1 MIITKLNNILKDY
14 YKSLVWAILIL
25 ILSLIKLNPD
35 KEINTL
41 DLPLNKTAH
50 FLLYL
55 LLSFILFFEN
65 RKFFPEKKRSIK
77 LIIFLLIIVNFYG
90 IFMEFLQF
98 SLTDYRSA
106 ELTYI
111 LSNFSGSIVGFFIF
125 YKLKLLKL

>member
-41 DLPLNKTAH
+41 DLPLDKTAH

>member
-41 DLPLNKTAH
+41 DLPLDKTAH

-65 RKFFPEKKRSIK
+65 RKFFPEKKRSFK